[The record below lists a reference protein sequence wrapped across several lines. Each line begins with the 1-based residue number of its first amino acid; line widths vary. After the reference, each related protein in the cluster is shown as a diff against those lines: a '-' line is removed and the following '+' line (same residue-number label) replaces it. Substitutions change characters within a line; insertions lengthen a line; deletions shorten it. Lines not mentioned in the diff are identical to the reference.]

1 MAEEFD
7 NLNTA
12 LSQVTAQLREADDPI
27 ERMTLLRTLR
37 ILLLQADARARE
49 LEPVLP
55 VQALI
60 AGD

>member
-37 ILLLQADARARE
+37 ILLLRADARARE
-49 LEPVLP
+49 LEPDLL
-55 VQALI
+55 VQALA